1 MEAFLSQFPE
11 IDMSS
16 IFFAI
21 VILSMLVGIIIL
33 VFKPYDYGENV
44 RHFKKN
50 GNPGKRNKKS
60 EDTRWRSVKIRP
72 GLIACDRVADMTGQI
87 FLSPQAPSLPLET
100 CTEEDCR
107 CHYIFLNDRR
117 TGTDRR
123 IELGKMDELLP
134 SRGINRRGIP
144 GRRATDLAA

>member
-16 IFFAI
+16 ILFAI
-21 VILSMLVGIIIL
+21 AILSMLVGIIML
-33 VFKPYDYGENV
+33 VFKPYDYGEKV
-44 RHFKKN
+44 QRFKRI
-50 GNPGKRNKKS
+50 GNPGKRNKRS

-87 FLSPQAPSLPLET
+87 FLSREAPSLPLES
-100 CTEEDCR
+100 CTEKDCR

-123 IELGKMDELLP
+123 IELGKLDELLP
-134 SRGINRRGIP
+134 SMGINRRGIP
-144 GRRATDLAA
+144 GRRANDLAT

>member
-1 MEAFLSQFPE
+1 
-11 IDMSS
+11 
-16 IFFAI
+16 
-21 VILSMLVGIIIL
+21 MLVAIIML

-44 RHFKKN
+44 QRFKKIEY
-50 GNPGKRNKKS
+50 PGKRQKKS

-123 IELGKMDELLP
+123 IEMGKMDEFLP
-134 SRGINRRGIP
+134 NIGINRRSIA

>member
-1 MEAFLSQFPE
+1 MEAFLSQFSE

-16 IFFAI
+16 ILFAI
-21 VILSMLVGIIIL
+21 VILSMLVGIIML
-33 VFKPYDYGENV
+33 VFKPYDYGEKV
-44 RHFKKN
+44 QRFKKI
-50 GNPGKRNKKS
+50 GNPGKRNKRS

-87 FLSPQAPSLPLET
+87 FLSREAPSLPLES
-100 CTEEDCR
+100 CTEKDCR

-123 IELGKMDELLP
+123 IELGKLDELLP
-134 SRGINRRGIP
+134 SMGINRRGIP

>member
-1 MEAFLSQFPE
+1 MEALLSQLSKIEP
-11 IDMSS
+11 IS
-16 IFFAI
+16 IIFIVVI
-21 VILSMLVGIIIL
+21 VIMLAAIIMIL
-33 VFKPYDYGENV
+33 FKPYDYGEKARRSRKV
-44 RHFKKN
+44 AK
-50 GNPGKRNKKS
+50 PDKRYKRS

-72 GLIACDRVADMTGQI
+72 GLIACDSVSKMAGQI
-87 FLSPQAPSLPLET
+87 FLSREAPSLPLET

-123 IELGKMDELLP
+123 VEMGKLDEFLP
-134 SRGINRRGIP
+134 NIGINRRSVT

>member
-1 MEAFLSQFPE
+1 
-11 IDMSS
+11 MSS
-16 IFFAI
+16 ILLAI
-21 VILSMLVGIIIL
+21 VILSMLVAIIML

-44 RHFKKN
+44 QRFKKIEK
-50 GNPGKRNKKS
+50 PGKRQKKS
-60 EDTRWRSVKIRP
+60 EDTKWRSVKIRP

-87 FLSPQAPSLPLET
+87 FLSPQAPSLPLEN

-123 IELGKMDELLP
+123 IEMGKMDEFLP
-134 SRGINRRGIP
+134 NIGINRRSIS

>member
-1 MEAFLSQFPE
+1 MEAFLNQFSE

-16 IFFAI
+16 ILFGIA
-21 VILSMLVGIIIL
+21 ILSVLVAIIML

-44 RHFKKN
+44 QHSKKVRN
-50 GNPGKRNKKS
+50 RDSRNKKS

-72 GLIACDRVADMTGQI
+72 GLIACNRVADMTGQI
-87 FLSPQAPSLPLET
+87 FLSREAPSLPLET

-123 IELGKMDELLP
+123 IEMGKMAEFVP
-134 SRGINRRGIP
+134 NMGINRRSIS

>member
-1 MEAFLSQFPE
+1 MEAFLSQFSE

-16 IFFAI
+16 ILLAI
-21 VILSMLVGIIIL
+21 AILSMLVGIIML
-33 VFKPYDYGENV
+33 VFKPYDYGKKV
-44 RHFKKN
+44 QRFKRI
-50 GNPGKRNKKS
+50 GNPGKRNKRS

-72 GLIACDRVADMTGQI
+72 GLIACDRIADMTGQI
-87 FLSPQAPSLPLET
+87 FLSQEAPSLPLES
-100 CTEEDCR
+100 CTEKDCR

-123 IELGKMDELLP
+123 IELGKLDELLP
-134 SRGINRRGIP
+134 SMRINRRDIP

>member
-1 MEAFLSQFPE
+1 
-11 IDMSS
+11 MSS
-16 IFFAI
+16 ILFAI
-21 VILSMLVGIIIL
+21 VILSMLVGIIML

-44 RHFKKN
+44 QHFKKI

-87 FLSPQAPSLPLET
+87 FLSQQAPSLPLET

-134 SRGINRRGIP
+134 SMGINRRGIP

>member
-1 MEAFLSQFPE
+1 MEAFLSQLSK
-11 IDMSS
+11 IDMMS
-16 IFFAI
+16 ILFI
-21 VILSMLVGIIIL
+21 VVILLMLAAIIMIL
-33 VFKPYDYGENV
+33 FKPYDYGEKV
-44 RHFKKN
+44 QRFKKIGKP
-50 GNPGKRNKKS
+50 GNRNKNS

-72 GLIACDRVADMTGQI
+72 GLIACDHVADLTGQI
-87 FLSPQAPSLPLET
+87 FLSREAPSLPLET

-123 IELGKMDELLP
+123 IKMGKLDEFMP
-134 SRGINRRGIP
+134 NIGISRRSLA

>member
-1 MEAFLSQFPE
+1 
-11 IDMSS
+11 MSS
-16 IFFAI
+16 ILFAI
-21 VILSMLVGIIIL
+21 VILSMLVGIIML
-33 VFKPYDYGENV
+33 VFKPYDYGEKV
-44 RHFKKN
+44 QRFKKI
-50 GNPGKRNKKS
+50 GNPGKRNKRS

-87 FLSPQAPSLPLET
+87 FLSPQAPSLPLEN

-123 IELGKMDELLP
+123 IEMGKMDEFLP
-134 SRGINRRGIP
+134 NIGINRRSIS